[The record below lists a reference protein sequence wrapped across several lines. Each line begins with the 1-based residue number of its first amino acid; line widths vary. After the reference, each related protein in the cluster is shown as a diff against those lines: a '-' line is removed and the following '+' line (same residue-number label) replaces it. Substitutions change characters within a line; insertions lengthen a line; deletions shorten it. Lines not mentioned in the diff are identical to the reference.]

1 MLIFAK
7 RFLFIAAGVIALAA
21 LVLLCINLYLQSD
34 GVQQRIRD
42 SAQRAL
48 GGEVNIRSSMYLPW
62 SGFVIRGITVP
73 DPTNANIN
81 FAEVEALRI
90 RFALR
95 PLIEGRFVITEC
107 TVFQPKLVVR
117 QMENG
122 EWVIPLGRERV
133 ELAEVPKEA
142 PTTSKKGVS
151 FKTEL
156 QNMRLRGGS
165 IVFLNAKNRAIV
177 SLDKTDI
184 SAKIAPDR
192 SAAGTFEIGRSDF
205 FGSLKPRKIGGPF
218 TWDGNN
224 LNFPDIQGS
233 LAGGK
238 LTGNYHMQTREQP
251 SFTLA
256 LQLSG
261 VLLRKL
267 AEDAQVEPGKT
278 EGFLQGSLDMNG
290 DPRDSASLNGVGHFE
305 LVSAQLKPVEFLV
318 KLGELLQIDELQLL
332 KLSDARIN
340 ATIQDERV
348 HIDDVTLK
356 SDNLILQGTGP
367 VRFNGK
373 MNLNASLMV
382 NRKLQQQLK
391 GVLSRNFVDSEDPE
405 YRELPFTVT
414 GRVDNPKTDLIDKL
428 VGAKVGQ
435 DVGGMLMNILRPSAS
450 PKPDNKKE
458 PATQGN

>member
-7 RFLFIAAGVIALAA
+7 RFLFIAAGIIVLAA

-42 SAQRAL
+42 SAERAL
-48 GGEVNIRSSMYLPW
+48 GGEVKIRSSMYLPW

-81 FAEVEALRI
+81 FAEAEALRI

-95 PLIEGRFVITEC
+95 PLTEGRFVITEC

-117 QMENG
+117 QLENG
-122 EWVIPLGRERV
+122 EWVIPLGRERIEV
-133 ELAEVPKEA
+133 TEVPKEA
-142 PTTSKKGVS
+142 PTTSRKGVS
-151 FKTEL
+151 FRTEL
-156 QNMRLRGGS
+156 QNVRLRGGS

-224 LNFPDIQGS
+224 LDFPEIQGS

-238 LTGNYHMQTREQP
+238 LTGKYHMQTREQP

-373 MNLNASLMV
+373 MNLDASLMV

-391 GVLSRNFVDSEDPE
+391 GVLSKNFVDSEDPE

-414 GRVDNPKTDLIDKL
+414 GRVDNPKTDLLDKL

-435 DVGGMLMNILRPSAS
+435 DVGGMLMNILRSSAS

>member
-1 MLIFAK
+1 VLIFAK
-7 RFLFIAAGVIALAA
+7 RFLFVVAGLLALAA
-21 LVLLCINLYLQSD
+21 IVLLCINLYLQSG

-48 GGEVNIRSSMYLPW
+48 GTEVKIRSTMYMPW
-62 SGFVIRGITVP
+62 SGLVIRGIAVP
-73 DPTNANIN
+73 DPRNASVN
-81 FAEVEALRI
+81 FIEAEALRI

-95 PLIEGRFVITEC
+95 PLTEGRFVITEC
-107 TVFQPKLVVR
+107 TLFKPKLVVR
-117 QMENG
+117 QQENG
-122 EWVIPLGRERV
+122 EWVVPLGRGRV
-133 ELAEVPKEA
+133 EVPEAPKESPTA
-142 PTTSKKGVS
+142 PGKAVS

-156 QNMRLRGGS
+156 QNVHLRGGS

-177 SLDKTDI
+177 TLERTNI
-184 SAKIAPDR
+184 SARVAPER

-205 FGSLKPRKIGGPF
+205 FSSLKPRKIGGPF
-218 TWDGNN
+218 SWDGKS
-224 LNFPDIQGS
+224 LDFPDIQGS

-238 LTGNYHMQTREQP
+238 LNAKYRLETGEQP
-251 SFTLA
+251 AFVLA

-278 EGFLQGSLDMNG
+278 EGFLQGSLDLSG
-290 DPRDSASLNGVGHFE
+290 DPRNSASLNGTGHFE
-305 LVSAQLKPVEFLV
+305 LVSARLRPVEFLV

-332 KLSDARIN
+332 KLSDARID

-348 HIDDVTLK
+348 QVGDLILK
-356 SDNLILQGTGP
+356 SDNLILRGAGP

-373 MNLNASLMV
+373 MNLDASLLV

-391 GVLSRNFVDSEDPE
+391 GVLSKNFIDSEDPE

-414 GRVDNPKTDLIDKL
+414 GRIDNPKTDLIDKL
-428 VGAKVGQ
+428 IGAKVGQ
-435 DVGGMLMNILRPSAS
+435 DVGGMLMNILRPGGSQT
-450 PKPDNKKE
+450 PEKKE
-458 PATQGN
+458 TETKGN

>member
-1 MLIFAK
+1 M
-7 RFLFIAAGVIALAA
+7 
-21 LVLLCINLYLQSD
+21 LLCVNLYLQSG

-81 FAEVEALRI
+81 FAEAEALRI

-95 PLIEGRFVITEC
+95 PLMKGRFVITEC

-117 QMENG
+117 QLENG

-133 ELAEVPKEA
+133 EVRRGAQGNADNVRERRLFQRPSCKTCDFVAEA
-142 PTTSKKGVS
+142 SS
-151 FKTEL
+151 FSMQKTARSSPL
-156 QNMRLRGGS
+156 IRP
-165 IVFLNAKNRAIV
+165 
-177 SLDKTDI
+177 DI
-184 SAKIAPDR
+184 SANIAPDR
-192 SAAGTFEIGRSDF
+192 SATGTFEIGRSDF

-238 LTGNYHMQTREQP
+238 LTGKYHMQTREQP

-256 LQLSG
+256 LQLSA

-278 EGFLQGSLDMNG
+278 EGIS
-290 DPRDSASLNGVGHFE
+290 PRL
-305 LVSAQLKPVEFLV
+305 
-318 KLGELLQIDELQLL
+318 
-332 KLSDARIN
+332 ARH
-340 ATIQDERV
+340 ER
-348 HIDDVTLK
+348 
-356 SDNLILQGTGP
+356 
-367 VRFNGK
+367 
-373 MNLNASLMV
+373 
-382 NRKLQQQLK
+382 
-391 GVLSRNFVDSEDPE
+391 
-405 YRELPFTVT
+405 
-414 GRVDNPKTDLIDKL
+414 
-428 VGAKVGQ
+428 
-435 DVGGMLMNILRPSAS
+435 
-450 PKPDNKKE
+450 
-458 PATQGN
+458 

>member
-1 MLIFAK
+1 VLIFAK

-48 GGEVNIRSSMYLPW
+48 GGEVKIRSSMYLPW

-90 RFALR
+90 RFALG

-117 QMENG
+117 QLENG

-133 ELAEVPKEA
+133 EVAEVPKEA
-142 PTTSKKGVS
+142 PTTSKKGVP
-151 FKTEL
+151 FRTEL

-184 SAKIAPDR
+184 SAKIAPNH

-205 FGSLKPRKIGGPF
+205 FGSLKPRKVGGPF

-224 LNFPDIQGS
+224 LDFPDIQGS

-238 LTGNYHMQTREQP
+238 LTGKFHMQTREQP

-290 DPRDSASLNGVGHFE
+290 DPRDSASLTGVGRFE

-332 KLSDARIN
+332 KLSDARID

-348 HIDDVTLK
+348 HIDDMTLK

-373 MNLNASLMV
+373 INLEASLMV

-391 GVLSRNFVDSEDPE
+391 GVLSKNFVDSEDPE
-405 YRELPFTVT
+405 YREVPFTVT
-414 GRVDNPKTDLIDKL
+414 GRVGNPKTDLIDKL

-435 DVGGMLMNILRPSAS
+435 DVGGMLMNILRSSAS

-458 PATQGN
+458 PATLGN

>member
-1 MLIFAK
+1 VLIFAK
-7 RFLFIAAGVIALAA
+7 RFLFVVAGLLVLAA
-21 LVLLCINLYLQSD
+21 IILLCINLYLQSG

-48 GGEVNIRSSMYLPW
+48 GTEVKIRSTMYMPW
-62 SGFVIRGITVP
+62 SGLVIRGITVP
-73 DPTNANIN
+73 DPRNASVN
-81 FAEVEALRI
+81 FIEAEALRI

-95 PLIEGRFVITEC
+95 PLTEGRFVITEC
-107 TVFQPKLVVR
+107 TLFKPKLVVR
-117 QMENG
+117 QQENG
-122 EWVIPLGRERV
+122 EWVVPLGRGR
-133 ELAEVPKEA
+133 AEVVEAPKESPTA
-142 PTTSKKGVS
+142 PGKAVS

-156 QNMRLRGGS
+156 QNVRLRGGS

-177 SLDKTDI
+177 TLERTNV
-184 SAKIAPDR
+184 SARVAPER

-205 FGSLKPRKIGGPF
+205 FSSLKPRKIGGPF
-218 TWDGNN
+218 SWDGKS
-224 LNFPDIQGS
+224 LDFPDIQGS

-238 LTGNYHMQTREQP
+238 LNAKYRLETGEQP
-251 SFTLA
+251 AFVLA

-278 EGFLQGSLDMNG
+278 EGFLQGSLDLTG
-290 DPRDSASLNGVGHFE
+290 DPRNSASLNGTGHFE
-305 LVSAQLKPVEFLV
+305 LVSARLRPVEFLV

-332 KLSDARIN
+332 KLSDARID

-348 HIDDVTLK
+348 QVGDLILK
-356 SDNLILQGTGP
+356 SDNLILRGAGP

-373 MNLNASLMV
+373 MNLDASLLV

-391 GVLSRNFVDSEDPE
+391 GVLSRNFIDSEDPE

-414 GRVDNPKTDLIDKL
+414 GRIDNPKTDLIDKL
-428 VGAKVGQ
+428 IGTKVGQ
-435 DVGGMLMNILRPSAS
+435 DVGGMLMNILRSGGS
-450 PKPDNKKE
+450 PTPEKKE
-458 PATQGN
+458 AETNSN

>member
-7 RFLFIAAGVIALAA
+7 RFLLIAAGIIVLAA
-21 LVLLCINLYLQSD
+21 IVLLCINLYLQSD

-42 SAQRAL
+42 SAERAL
-48 GGEVNIRSSMYLPW
+48 GAEVKVRSSMYLPW
-62 SGFVIRGITVP
+62 SGFVIRGISVP

-81 FAEVEALRI
+81 FAEAEALRI

-95 PLIEGRFVITEC
+95 PLTEGRFVITEC
-107 TVFQPKLVVR
+107 TVFRPKLVVR
-117 QMENG
+117 QLENG
-122 EWVIPLGRERV
+122 EWVFPLGRERI
-133 ELAEVPKEA
+133 ELTEAPKEA
-142 PTTSKKGVS
+142 PTTTRKGIS

-156 QNMRLRGGS
+156 QNLRLRGGS

-177 SLDKTDI
+177 SLDKADI
-184 SAKIAPDR
+184 SAQIAPDR

-218 TWDGNN
+218 TWDGKN
-224 LNFPDIQGS
+224 LDFPDIQGL

-238 LTGNYHMQTREQP
+238 LTGKYHMQTREQP

-256 LQLSG
+256 LQVAG

-267 AEDAQVEPGKT
+267 AEEAQVEPGKT
-278 EGFLQGSLDMNG
+278 EGSLQGSLEMNG
-290 DPRDSASLNGVGHFE
+290 DPRDIGSVNGVGQFE

-332 KLSDARIN
+332 KLTDARIN

-391 GVLSRNFVDSEDPE
+391 GVLSKNFVDSEDPE

-414 GRVDNPKTDLIDKL
+414 GRVDNPKTDLLDKL
-428 VGAKVGQ
+428 IGAKVGQ
-435 DVGGMLMNILRPSAS
+435 DVGGMLMNILRSSAS
-450 PKPDNKKE
+450 PQPDNKKE
-458 PATQGN
+458 PATPGN

>member
-1 MLIFAK
+1 VLIFAK
-7 RFLFIAAGVIALAA
+7 RFLFVVAGIVALAA
-21 LVLLCINLYLQSD
+21 IVLLCINLYLQAG

-48 GGEVNIRSSMYLPW
+48 GGEVNIRSSMYFPW

-73 DPTNANIN
+73 DPTNANVN
-81 FAEVEALRI
+81 LAEAEALRI

-95 PLIEGRFVITEC
+95 PLSEGRFVITEC
-107 TVFQPKLVVR
+107 TVFGPKLVVR
-117 QMENG
+117 QLENG
-122 EWVIPLGRERV
+122 EWVIPLGHERV
-133 ELAEVPKEA
+133 EIAETPTEL
-142 PTTSKKGVS
+142 PTTTAKGVA

-156 QNMRLRGGS
+156 QNVRLRGGS
-165 IVFLNAKNRAIV
+165 IVFLNAKNRAIIT
-177 SLDKTDI
+177 LDKTNI
-184 SAKIAPDR
+184 SAAIAPDR
-192 SAAGTFEIGRSDF
+192 SATGTFEIGRSDF

-218 TWDGNN
+218 TWDGKT
-224 LNFPDIQGS
+224 LDVPEIQGS

-238 LTGNYHMQTREQP
+238 LTGKYHMQTREEP

-267 AEDAQVEPGKT
+267 AEDAHVEPGKT

-290 DPRDSASLNGVGHFE
+290 DPRDSASLNGAGHFE

-318 KLGELLQIDELQLL
+318 KLGELLQVDELQLL

-340 ATIQDERV
+340 ATIRDERV
-348 HIDDVTLK
+348 QIDDILLK
-356 SDNLILQGTGP
+356 SDNLILRGTGP

-373 MNLNASLMV
+373 LNLDASLMV
-382 NRKLQQQLK
+382 NRKIQQQLK
-391 GVLSRNFVDSEDPE
+391 GVLSKNFVESEDPE
-405 YRELPFTVT
+405 YRQLPFTVT
-414 GRVDNPKTDLIDKL
+414 GRVDSPKTDLLDKL
-428 VGAKVGQ
+428 IGAKVGQ
-435 DVGGMLMNILRPSAS
+435 DVGGMLMNILRSSAS

-458 PATQGN
+458 AESGGN

>member
-1 MLIFAK
+1 VLIFAK
-7 RFLFIAAGVIALAA
+7 RFLLIAAGVIALAA
-21 LVLLCINLYLQSD
+21 IVLLCINLYLQSD

-48 GGEVNIRSSMYLPW
+48 GGEVKIRSSMYLPW

-81 FAEVEALRI
+81 FAEAEALRI

-95 PLIEGRFVITEC
+95 PLMEGRFVITEC

-117 QMENG
+117 QLENG
-122 EWVIPLGRERV
+122 EWLIPLGRERAEV
-133 ELAEVPKEA
+133 AEVPKEA
-142 PTTSKKGVS
+142 PTTTKGVS
-151 FKTEL
+151 FRTEL
-156 QNMRLRGGS
+156 QNVRLRGGS

-177 SLDKTDI
+177 SLEKTNI
-184 SAKIAPDR
+184 SARIAPDH

-218 TWDGNN
+218 TWDGKN
-224 LNFPDIQGS
+224 LDVPEIQGS

-238 LTGNYHMQTREQP
+238 LTGKYHMQTREEP

-256 LQLSG
+256 LQLSE

-278 EGFLQGSLDMNG
+278 EGFLQGSLEMNG
-290 DPRDSASLNGVGHFE
+290 DPRDAASLNGVGRFE

-348 HIDDVTLK
+348 HIDDITLK

-373 MNLNASLMV
+373 LNLDASLMV
-382 NRKLQQQLK
+382 NRKIQQQLK
-391 GVLSRNFVDSEDPE
+391 GVLSKNFVDSKDPE
-405 YRELPFTVT
+405 YRALAFTVT
-414 GRVDNPKTDLIDKL
+414 GRVDNPKTDLLDKL
-428 VGAKVGQ
+428 IGAKVGQ
-435 DVGGMLMNILRPSAS
+435 DVGGMLMNILRSSAS

>member
-1 MLIFAK
+1 VLIFAK
-7 RFLFIAAGVIALAA
+7 RFLFIAAGIIVLAA
-21 LVLLCINLYLQSD
+21 LVLLCVNLYLQSD

-42 SAQRAL
+42 SAERAL
-48 GGEVNIRSSMYLPW
+48 GGEVKIRSSMYLPW

-81 FAEVEALRI
+81 FAEAEALRI

-95 PLIEGRFVITEC
+95 PLAEGRFVITEC

-117 QMENG
+117 QLENG

-133 ELAEVPKEA
+133 EATEVPKEA
-142 PTTSKKGVS
+142 PTTPGKGAS
-151 FKTEL
+151 FRTEL
-156 QNMRLRGGS
+156 QNIRLRGGS

-177 SLDKTDI
+177 SLDKTNI
-184 SAKIAPDR
+184 SANIAPDR

-224 LNFPDIQGS
+224 LDIPEIQGL

-238 LTGNYHMQTREQP
+238 LTGKYHMQTREQP
-251 SFTLA
+251 GFTLA

-290 DPRDSASLNGVGHFE
+290 DPRDSATLNGVGQFE

-340 ATIQDERV
+340 ATIRDERV
-348 HIDDVTLK
+348 HIDDMTLK
-356 SDNLILQGTGP
+356 SDNLILQGSGP

-373 MNLNASLMV
+373 INLDASLMV
-382 NRKLQQQLK
+382 NRKIQQQLK

-405 YRELPFTVT
+405 YRQLPFTVT
-414 GRVDNPKTDLIDKL
+414 GRVDNPKTDLLDKL
-428 VGAKVGQ
+428 IGAKVGQ
-435 DVGGMLMNILRPSAS
+435 DVGGMLMNILRSSAT

-458 PATQGN
+458 AATQGN